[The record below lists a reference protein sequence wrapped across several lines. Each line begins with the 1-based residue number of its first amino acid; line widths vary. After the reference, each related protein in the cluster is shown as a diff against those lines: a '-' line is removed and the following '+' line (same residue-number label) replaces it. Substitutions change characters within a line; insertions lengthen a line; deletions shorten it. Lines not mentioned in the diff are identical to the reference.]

1 MSVENY
7 SLDLRNYISSSTK
20 FINDKSFQTKDQLSK
35 NPIIIED
42 FIEREMSFQEVKC
55 LFFYLSYFIED
66 ESFRSTIISNI
77 NKKFSGK
84 NIKAR
89 EMPEIH
95 YLVVYKNTEEEYLN
109 QNINKIKQYFE
120 DYLKR
125 IKEAEEFQKMQKK
138 LEEEEKLAE
147 IKEKQKRE
155 RFILPKINT
164 CEISDITENSAIIKV
179 PLYDEE
185 EIMSKNKYNITDCI
199 EKYGKTKI
207 EYVVYFY
214 NKEKNNYDKKIFNK
228 NKENIDGGKYIIKI
242 TDLKEN
248 QLYLFLL
255 GIKFAENYSNPTS
268 TKFYFITS
276 PKVIYGRIFIYG
288 DYIYKNNFVDID
300 EREDNIKLPKGI
312 KSYNNCLENDK
323 TLFPLLYADFIQ
335 DIDVSEKRTCCIN
348 SDGIVI
354 QAGQVVFIPPD
365 FFEGGFPE
373 DKEIKDEDPLIEYEN
388 VCPYQIVFPNPKIQ
402 IKKISVGEMHCLA
415 LSNMGECY
423 SWGINNY
430 GQLGLGKDKNII
442 VGNPTN
448 IKFDIFDTDGHKYI
462 TEQKPIF
469 YEIATGANSS
479 LALGM
484 FNNRQILYF
493 WGDGA
498 GILNDI
504 SSQAQSTY
512 PLPISGVENISN
524 IFARYNSIGIFCWDK
539 TKKINLLYVHGI
551 QKFGIDAGIGIYDKP
566 KPVIVNYFKD
576 KNINVLSVNFSNN
589 CMSVIGRSKD
599 GNLEVYLRG
608 ELTFK
613 LFGFK
618 EYKSK
623 FMKLEKEWEKNVV
636 AVSPQEKCVFFLLN
650 NGIVKRIYMRAK
662 KVCEKDFKIEG
673 YDEELEKLNIED
685 INKIKFNSFL
695 DENFIVFYQKR
706 EKKDEEKKEEKKE

>member
-1 MSVENY
+1 
-7 SLDLRNYISSSTK
+7 
-20 FINDKSFQTKDQLSK
+20 
-35 NPIIIED
+35 
-42 FIEREMSFQEVKC
+42 
-55 LFFYLSYFIED
+55 
-66 ESFRSTIISNI
+66 
-77 NKKFSGK
+77 
-84 NIKAR
+84 
-89 EMPEIH
+89 
-95 YLVVYKNTEEEYLN
+95 
-109 QNINKIKQYFE
+109 
-120 DYLKR
+120 
-125 IKEAEEFQKMQKK
+125 
-138 LEEEEKLAE
+138 
-147 IKEKQKRE
+147 
-155 RFILPKINT
+155 
-164 CEISDITENSAIIKV
+164 
-179 PLYDEE
+179 
-185 EIMSKNKYNITDCI
+185 
-199 EKYGKTKI
+199 
-207 EYVVYFY
+207 
-214 NKEKNNYDKKIFNK
+214 
-228 NKENIDGGKYIIKI
+228 
-242 TDLKEN
+242 
-248 QLYLFLL
+248 
-255 GIKFAENYSNPTS
+255 
-268 TKFYFITS
+268 
-276 PKVIYGRIFIYG
+276 
-288 DYIYKNNFVDID
+288 
-300 EREDNIKLPKGI
+300 
-312 KSYNNCLENDK
+312 
-323 TLFPLLYADFIQ
+323 
-335 DIDVSEKRTCCIN
+335 
-348 SDGIVI
+348 
-354 QAGQVVFIPPD
+354 
-365 FFEGGFPE
+365 
-373 DKEIKDEDPLIEYEN
+373 
-388 VCPYQIVFPNPKIQ
+388 
-402 IKKISVGEMHCLA
+402 MHCLA